1 MSYYNEFLEKYSKYN
16 DKEIIY
22 KIYLEK
28 NVKIK
33 FEIFYNDINSK
44 YKYRRSSLIKELWGE
59 KTKFYKELNIIM
71 LKELK
76 KDYIEKYGIIKY
88 LEEEHIIKED
98 FIKIINKQKKCY
110 YNGMNKSFLFFNFL
124 ENRPSI

>member
-1 MSYYNEFLEKYSKYN
+1 MSYFNEFLEKYSKYN

-44 YKYRRSSLIKELWGE
+44 YKYRSSLINVLWGE

>member
-1 MSYYNEFLEKYSKYN
+1 MNIKMSDYIEFLEKYSIYN

-33 FEIFYNDINSK
+33 FEIFYNDIMSK
-44 YKYRRSSLIKELWGE
+44 YKHRLDIIEALWEE
-59 KTKFYKELNIIM
+59 KTKCIRKFKTILFLEI
-71 LKELK
+71 K

-88 LEEEHIIKED
+88 LVEEQYIKED
-98 FIKIINKQKKCY
+98 IYNEIKRQ
-110 YNGMNKSFLFFNFL
+110 
-124 ENRPSI
+124 ENMLWEWNL

>member
-1 MSYYNEFLEKYSKYN
+1 MNIKMSDYNEFLEKYSIYN

-33 FEIFYNDINSK
+33 FEIFYNDFRSK
-44 YKYRRSSLIKELWGE
+44 YKHRLYIINELWEE
-59 KTKFYKELNIIM
+59 KTKFYKELNIVM
-71 LKELK
+71 LEELK

-88 LEEEHIIKED
+88 LVEEHIIKED
-98 FIKIINKQKKCY
+98 FIKIINKQKKMLLQW
-110 YNGMNKSFLFFNFL
+110 N
-124 ENRPSI
+124 E

>member
-1 MSYYNEFLEKYSKYN
+1 MSYFNEFLEKYSKYN

-98 FIKIINKQKKCY
+98 FIKIINKQKKMLLQW
-110 YNGMNKSFLFFNFL
+110 N
-124 ENRPSI
+124 E

>member
-1 MSYYNEFLEKYSKYN
+1 MSDFIEFLEKYSKYN

-33 FEIFYNDINSK
+33 FEIFYNDIMSK
-44 YKYRRSSLIKELWGE
+44 YKHRSSLIHELWKE
-59 KTKFYKELNIIM
+59 KTKFYKELNIVM
-71 LKELK
+71 LEELK

-88 LEEEHIIKED
+88 LVEEHIIKED
-98 FIKIINKQKKCY
+98 FIKIINKQKKMLLQW
-110 YNGMNKSFLFFNFL
+110 N
-124 ENRPSI
+124 E

>member
-1 MSYYNEFLEKYSKYN
+1 MSDFIEFLEKYSKYN

-33 FEIFYNDINSK
+33 FEIFYNDIMSK
-44 YKYRRSSLIKELWGE
+44 YKCRSYLINVLWQE
-59 KTKFYKELNIIM
+59 KTKFYKELNIVM
-71 LKELK
+71 LEELK

-88 LEEEHIIKED
+88 LVEEHIIKED
-98 FIKIINKQKKCY
+98 FIKIINKQK
-110 YNGMNKSFLFFNFL
+110 NMLWEWNL
-124 ENRPSI
+124 